1 MWTRS
6 SHRNSSRR
14 TAHLRQPSRRNP
26 IQPTDHKGVRRG
38 RKPTGGPPRVWQW
51 QEVAPT
57 LRGDGA
63 KGQSDVTRAQEPVQP
78 GRAGVT
84 EVTWPLLEML
94 PVVMGGHEIPR
105 LFLSSTF

>member
-1 MWTRS
+1 MRTRS
-6 SHRNSSRR
+6 SHRNSRRR
-14 TAHLRQPSRRNP
+14 TARLRQPSRRNP
-26 IQPTDHKGVRRG
+26 IQPNDHKGVGRG
-38 RKPTGGPPRVWQW
+38 KKPTRGPLRFGQW
-51 QEVAPT
+51 QEVAT
-57 LRGDGA
+57 LREGGA

-94 PVVMGGHEIPR
+94 PEVMGGHEIPR